1 MEDQLHMV
9 EQFFRRTLKYKEKDL
24 DEIQV
29 LQLTDSQMPSDAYVR
44 LVFGHV
50 LKPKKKQKKTNQL
63 RTKNILT

>member
-1 MEDQLHMV
+1 MV

-29 LQLTDSQMPSDAYVR
+29 LQLTDSQMPSDAYVH

-50 LKPKKKQKKTNQL
+50 LK
-63 RTKNILT
+63 